1 MNENIGLEWKT
12 QDIAETIAKK
22 NQSLISLGVSEL
34 MKAMGISS
42 KKDNK
47 KNKSKNDFQISE
59 SQELYEKKRNKK
71 RPPIIID

>member
-1 MNENIGLEWKT
+1 
-12 QDIAETIAKK
+12 
-22 NQSLISLGVSEL
+22 LISLGVSEL